1 MARGKYKRKR
11 ERSRMRATMIEEL
24 DLPARIVNRL
34 RGANIFTLADLV
46 TYSEKEMATLP
57 GVGKVAL
64 EGIVKAVQQHGAH
77 LKDE

>member
-11 ERSRMRATMIEEL
+11 ERSRMRATTIEDL
-24 DLPARIVNRL
+24 NLPARIVNRL
-34 RGANIFTLADLV
+34 KGANIFTLADLT
-46 TYSEKEMATLP
+46 TYSEKELATLP

-64 EGIVKAVQQHGAH
+64 EGIVEAVQQSGAH